1 MKTWMQKD
9 PPDPR
14 NDLVNQYKRWL
25 KLKASDVEDAPLAA
39 NMVTTLKYDGELN
52 FAFFD
57 GDEVTFANRY
67 NRLRI
72 DTPSAYFI
80 ADVLKKHGIEKAILA
95 GELYAVADDGG
106 KLPLGEVMHRIKKPS
121 NQAEEDS
128 IRFAIFDIVSVD
140 GEDNALDYLE
150 TMSMI
155 TEMFPNEDDLAHHA
169 QWGAGPESLPK
180 IWERVVAE
188 GLEGVVIRGPF
199 GNIKVKMSIEL
210 DLTVIGLVAGGISWD
225 RGEAGALALAFMDS
239 EGIFR
244 YAGTVG
250 GGLRPKRLPN
260 ENEEGPFFRKWWYDM
275 AQKDNLGYMNLS
287 GKNCLMIKPSIV
299 LTIKADDWVVNNRQA
314 YELAETGYEYVPD
327 RISAVGQKPRIVRWR
342 KDKGINH
349 DDLRLEQLPGLTE
362 EGD

>member
-1 MKTWMQKD
+1 MQREPLD
-9 PPDPR
+9 SR
-14 NDLVNQYKRWL
+14 NQMVNQYKRML
-25 KLKASDVEDAPLAA
+25 RLKASDVEDAPISA

-57 GDEVTFANRY
+57 GEEVTFANRY
-67 NRLRI
+67 YRLRI

-80 ADVLKKHGIEKAILA
+80 ADVLKAHGIKEAILA

-106 KLPLGEVMHRIKKPS
+106 KLTLGEVMHRIKKPS
-121 NQAEEDS
+121 NQHEEDS
-128 IRFAIFDIVSVD
+128 IRFAVFDIVSVD
-140 GEDNALDYLE
+140 NEDNALDYID
-150 TMSMI
+150 TISMI
-155 TEMFPNEDDLAHHA
+155 TEMFPNETDLAHHA
-169 QWGAGPESLPK
+169 QWGAGPKSLPAL
-180 IWERVVAE
+180 WERVISE

-210 DLTVIGLVAGGISWD
+210 DLVVIGLVASGISWD

-260 ENEEGPFFRKWWYDM
+260 DNEEGPFFRKWWYDM
-275 AQKDNLGYMNLS
+275 AQNDNLGYKNLS
-287 GKNCLMIKPSIV
+287 GKNCLMVPPTVV

-314 YELAETGYEYVPD
+314 YELIKTGYEYVPD

-342 KDKGINH
+342 KDKGVNN

-362 EGD
+362 EGE